1 MFNSKLKKTAI
12 SSFEASVGKQRIAE
26 KTQMLSY
33 ELNAD
38 GKHIGYITDTN
49 TTAGMIR
56 LEIR

>member
-12 SSFEASVGKQRIAE
+12 SSFEASVGKYKRIAE
-26 KTQMLSY
+26 KTRS

-38 GKHIGYITDTN
+38 GSHIGYITDTN
-49 TTAGMIR
+49 TTGGMTR